1 MFTIN
6 ILAMKTR
13 TFIAMLLSMA
23 LLFPACNRAEGWFEK
38 GIQEQKKGNLAE
50 TVKWMQKSA
59 DANYA
64 KAQTHL
70 AMMYMEGNGVEKD
83 NARAMALLEKAA
95 KQGEPLALLNLGM
108 LHANGDGVQQN
119 DSIALAYFR
128 EGLAGDGLSERN
140 RSLAESM
147 SRAIKER
154 MSDFRTLNER
164 ELYHKGVEIA
174 QKGNSTLA
182 KEYFLISM
190 DRGYALAGSTFALL
204 CQAEHPEQP
213 IVFLKFYQKAAEQG
227 ESKAQIELAAYYLEH
242 NNAEQAIYW
251 LERVTKS
258 GNLDEEDQAA
268 QEKILRKLDP
278 SRLLPES
285 AKKAYERGRELFVS
299 GNHKEAVKL
308 LAEAAKQGH
317 AQAQVRLADCYKEG
331 KGLPANARESVAWL
345 KKAAEL
351 ENVMAWMGLG
361 TAYYLGNGVKMDKEL
376 ALEWIEKAAHS
387 GGLPDVL
394 VPATELLVLKLT
406 EELESAARNNL

>member
-1 MFTIN
+1 
-6 ILAMKTR
+6 MKTR
-13 TFIAMLLSMA
+13 TFITMLLSMSF
-23 LLFPACNRAEGWFEK
+23 LLPACNRAEGWFEK
-38 GIQEQKKGNLAE
+38 GVQEHKKGNLAE
-50 TVKWMQKSA
+50 SVKWMQKAA

-64 KAQTHL
+64 KAQTQL
-70 AMMYMEGNGVEKD
+70 AMMYMEGEGVEKD
-83 NARAMALLEKAA
+83 NARAIELFGKAA
-95 KQGEPLALLNLGM
+95 RQGESLALLNLG
-108 LHANGDGVQQN
+108 LCHANGDGVQQN

-147 SRAIKER
+147 SRAVEER

-174 QKGNSTLA
+174 EKGNSTLA

-190 DRGYALAGSTFALL
+190 DRGYALSGSMFALF
-204 CQAEHPEQP
+204 CQAEHPELP
-213 IVFLKFYQKAAEQG
+213 VVFLKFYQKAAEQG
-227 ESKAQIELAAYYLEH
+227 ESRAQIQLADYFLKN
-242 NNAEQAIYW
+242 NNAKQAIYW
-251 LERVTKS
+251 LEKVTKS

-268 QEKILRKLDP
+268 QEEILRSLDP

-308 LAEAAKQGH
+308 LAEAAEQGH

-331 KGLPANARESVAWL
+331 KGVPANARESVAWL

-351 ENVMAWMGLG
+351 ENVMAWLGLG

-376 ALEWIEKAAHS
+376 ALEWIEKAGHS
-387 GGLPDVL
+387 GGLPDAV
-394 VPATELLVLKLT
+394 VPATELLVMKLK
-406 EELESAARNNL
+406 EEVKNAAKSNH